1 MLLPSDAR
9 CSRWTRTAPTL
20 SPVVAMRRG
29 VRAWLVA
36 VAALVVVV
44 ALVAVLGGWAPSTA
58 EAARAQQ
65 PGVAMSVPG
74 WRITV
79 HRAEVVNHDGPDDLY
94 PDERSEVRLL
104 LDLTSTGEES
114 ESFFPMGLVQVQL
127 PDGTP
132 LPDGYAEQ
140 TAPWSG
146 SWDPDVTFASAVDTE
161 LPGLALDAPAPSSVV
176 VVVHD
181 RVPRRGF
188 LRTPGELATGPAR
201 WRLELPTPDLRRPV
215 EG

>member
-1 MLLPSDAR
+1 M
-9 CSRWTRTAPTL
+9 
-20 SPVVAMRRG
+20 
-29 VRAWLVA
+29 A
-36 VAALVVVV
+36 VGALAVVV

-58 EAARAQQ
+58 QAARDQQ
-65 PGVAMSVPG
+65 PGVAMKVPG
-74 WRITV
+74 WTITV
-79 HRAEVVNHDGPDDLY
+79 HRAEVVNHDGADDDY
-94 PDERSEVRLL
+94 PDEKSEVRLF
-104 LDLTSTGEES
+104 LDLTSTDEES
-114 ESFFPMGLVQVQL
+114 ESFFPGGLVQVQL

-146 SWDPDVTFASAVDTE
+146 SWDPDVTFPSAIDTE

-181 RVPRRGF
+181 RVPARGF
-188 LRTPGELATGPAR
+188 LRTPGELSNGPAR

-215 EG
+215 EE